1 MLLQSRVLKL
11 IALTLWGCLIF
22 LIIYNQRINL
32 EYLQEEKTIVLK
44 NDQYQFSDRGND
56 TTAVSKYRKDR
67 GKGHVLF
74 FVYSQEETFV
84 SLLSFNFKKPTN
96 ILFRSQFSRTKSCQ
110 QGINA
115 NEVNLYL
122 NVNDSE
128 YLLQSQIGKFG
139 ELMLEVSADDQI
151 AIHAEATQ
159 GACSAVLLKM
169 AEVRKLGDFSHYL
182 LLNILWA
189 AFVILMLA
197 SGRIGLPILSICIFY
212 IFQKAELLYS
222 PFLIWEQLLTFSS
235 IAIAVGLLLSLFS
248 SFYKNRLLGRS
259 LVSGFSLLLVLL
271 ICFLPLIAL
280 GFDEVFDVDV
290 LRGFENL
297 LREWVESAPG
307 PPDV

>member
-1 MLLQSRVLKL
+1 
-11 IALTLWGCLIF
+11 
-22 LIIYNQRINL
+22 
-32 EYLQEEKTIVLK
+32 
-44 NDQYQFSDRGND
+44 
-56 TTAVSKYRKDR
+56 
-67 GKGHVLF
+67 
-74 FVYSQEETFV
+74 
-84 SLLSFNFKKPTN
+84 
-96 ILFRSQFSRTKSCQ
+96 
-110 QGINA
+110 
-115 NEVNLYL
+115 
-122 NVNDSE
+122 
-128 YLLQSQIGKFG
+128 
-139 ELMLEVSADDQI
+139 MLEVSADDQI

-159 GACSAVLLKM
+159 GACGAVLLKM

-197 SGRIGLPILSICIFY
+197 SGRIALPILSICIFY

-248 SFYKNRLLGRS
+248 SFYENRLLGRS

-290 LRGFENL
+290 PRGFENL

-307 PPDV
+307 PPDA